1 MEGLFLILLL
11 AITGTLNIVC
21 FFIGAKVGQKVS
33 KGEEIEMPSINPFEA
48 YRKHEA
54 KKEAEA
60 EQNKIDTIMRNI
72 ERYDG
77 TSYHQEDVP
86 NY

>member
-1 MEGLFLILLL
+1 MEIALVLTVGALCAICFL
-11 AITGTLNIVC
+11 
-21 FFIGAKVGQKVS
+21 IGAKVGQKVS
-33 KGEEIEMPSINPFEA
+33 KGEDIELPTVNPLEA

-60 EQNKIDTIMRNI
+60 EQERYAVIMGNI

-77 TSYHQEDVP
+77 TANNQEDVGR
-86 NY
+86 

>member
-1 MEGLFLILLL
+1 MNELFYTLLL
-11 AITGTLNIVC
+11 AIIGTLNIVC

-33 KGEEIEMPSINPFEA
+33 KGEEIKLPSINPLEV
-48 YRKHEA
+48 YRKHELR
-54 KKEAEA
+54 KEAEE

-77 TSYHQEDVP
+77 TGLGQEEVGR
-86 NY
+86 